1 MKLYVLCFGS
11 LGSVTKESSKIIRK
25 IYNNRTKQNVPY
37 LLLLVL
43 IISGEIELTLSWRRP
58 LSYRNQS
65 IDSKLEATGVVL
77 GTSLDSVQILNPF
90 QVAASLTLAASSNYI
105 QKQPSRGVLKKRCS
119 ESMKQIYRRTPM
131 LKCDFNKGE
140 HPCRSEIS
148 IKLLCNFIEIALRHV
163 CSPVNLLQY
172 FQNTF
177 SEEYLWMAASVHSKL
192 KWINRI
198 WRLLTY

>member
-1 MKLYVLCFGS
+1 
-11 LGSVTKESSKIIRK
+11 
-25 IYNNRTKQNVPY
+25 
-37 LLLLVL
+37 
-43 IISGEIELTLSWRRP
+43 
-58 LSYRNQS
+58 
-65 IDSKLEATGVVL
+65 
-77 GTSLDSVQILNPF
+77 
-90 QVAASLTLAASSNYI
+90 
-105 QKQPSRGVLKKRCS
+105 
-119 ESMKQIYRRTPM
+119 M

-192 KWINRI
+192 K
-198 WRLLTY
+198 